1 MKALLSKILKI
12 DNILIVISLIFFLLS
27 SLLFLKYESW
37 ILEPRIFSGVERT
50 KAGTVVGVTKVA
62 RRRYAGSMTYFGL
75 SNDKVIYEGDTIFT
89 EKGSRLEV
97 RLTTET
103 KLKLYELTMLI
114 IDREGSNFKIYMTGG
129 EVDGELAENDKVI
142 FDVDQERIE
151 IKGEKGSEFKIKNNK
166 LASSTIESTKGHVF
180 ASYKRKEF
188 DLSKENLQLPQP
200 AIENKDFAEA
210 KEQLKASPTVAVSS
224 VQSEEFKITDLPLDL
239 PIPYPPNRQLLLLKK
254 TASLVLVPKRRCE
267 GECELTLLKMGQSV
281 GKWSFKVGT
290 TPATKIMVNLSDLG
304 DYEVQLQEKT
314 EQKSNLKSA
323 VMSVFQLRQF
333 SKSEFEN
340 ALKQGLSVEV
350 MD

>member
-1 MKALLSKILKI
+1 VKALISKILKI
-12 DNILIVISLIFFLLS
+12 DNILIVVSLIFFLLS
-27 SLLFLKYESW
+27 SLLFSKYESW

-50 KAGTVVGVTKVA
+50 KAGTIVGVNKVA

-75 SNDKVIYEGDTIFT
+75 SNDKIIYEGDTLFT

-103 KLKLYELTMLI
+103 KLKLNELTMLI

-151 IKGEKGSEFKIKNNK
+151 ITGEKGSEFKIKNNK
-166 LASSTIESTKGHVF
+166 LASSTIEGTKGRVF

-188 DLSKENLQLPQP
+188 DLSRENLQLPQS
-200 AIENKDFAEA
+200 ATESKDSSQS
-210 KEQLKASPTVAVSS
+210 KEQLEASPLASAIS

-239 PIPYPPNRQLLLLKK
+239 PIPYPPNRQLLLLKR
-254 TASLVLVPKRRCE
+254 TASLVLVPKRKCE
-267 GECELTLLKMGQSV
+267 GECELSLLKMGQSV
-281 GKWSFKVGT
+281 GKWSFKAGT
-290 TPATKIMVNLSDLG
+290 TPATKIMVNLSDVG
-304 DYEVQLQEKT
+304 DYVVQLQEKT
-314 EQKSNLKSA
+314 FEKSNSKA
-323 VMSVFQLRQF
+323 TVMSVFQLRKF